1 MSTNPT
7 QPKNNLNYSG
17 QEFLQ
22 SMASKKEED
31 DDQNFIKKDEPQK
44 EQEEKKENTE
54 KESDNKEKASTSPS
68 AEGVVGKLK
77 NWIFPKNN
85 QVRTLDNEVG
95 GLETKKKKPNFA
107 EDIWDDRPEE
117 VAAMVSKTP
126 GASDLQMV
134 VNKKIHRKLQN
145 KKEMAREALAA
156 GAVLA
161 KGGVTSQG
169 IGFGTTPQTGYV
181 ARLKTLRQDRG
192 HETNNKGGGG
202 MWR

>member
-1 MSTNPT
+1 MSDNTI
-7 QPKNNLNYSG
+7 QPKDSLNYSG
-17 QEFLQ
+17 QEFLKI
-22 SMASKKEED
+22 MAPEKKDED
-31 DDQNFIKKDEPQK
+31 DDQNFIKKDEPKK
-44 EQEEKKENTE
+44 EQEEKKEKAET
-54 KESDNKEKASTSPS
+54 KSDQQDKAP
-68 AEGVVGKLK
+68 AKKGLFDKLK
-77 NWIFPKNN
+77 DLVFPNN
-85 QVRTLDNEVG
+85 NKLRTLDNEVG

-126 GASDLQMV
+126 GSADLKMV
-134 VNKKIHRKLQN
+134 VNKKMHRKLQN

-169 IGFGTTPQTGYV
+169 IGMGMGGAPKGGYV
-181 ARLKTLRQDRG
+181 ARLKTLKQDRS
-192 HETNNKGGGG
+192 HESGNQGGG